1 CMFRDRD
8 NCALVLVWL
17 CSLGTSVTL
26 VRSSLPRKLQI
37 TSVAPSRDRRAPAPP
52 SFQRGCPPIAPWS
65 FGSAFLFFM
74 SSPNIRLDEV
84 GYQKRT
90 SGASGL
96 TKLYNSRGPPVN
108 TRSGLCVAQITHAI
122 TLVDDAVSPCYA
134 LHCHQ
139 FLVIIH

>member
-1 CMFRDRD
+1 
-8 NCALVLVWL
+8 
-17 CSLGTSVTL
+17 
-26 VRSSLPRKLQI
+26 
-37 TSVAPSRDRRAPAPP
+37 
-52 SFQRGCPPIAPWS
+52 
-65 FGSAFLFFM
+65 M

-122 TLVDDAVSPCYA
+122 TLVDDAGSPCYA

-139 FLVIIH
+139 LLVIIHKVLTLMPYDIGRNRFLHDDPFNNLKIITNEL